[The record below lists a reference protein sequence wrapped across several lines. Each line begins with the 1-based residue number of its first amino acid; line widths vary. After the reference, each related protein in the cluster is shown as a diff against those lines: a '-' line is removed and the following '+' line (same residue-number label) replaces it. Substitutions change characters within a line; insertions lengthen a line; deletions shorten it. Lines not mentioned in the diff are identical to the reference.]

1 MLKPLKG
8 QIFFY
13 CEDDIECYQVR
24 CIHEVKR
31 DSTKF
36 DITRLD
42 DMTAHFTI
50 IPNDYVTASFEVGE
64 SVVRLDDTTMKR
76 IAKYNLCKEFESLN
90 KKIELAKEE
99 INSLDKEMMEKKRK
113 LDAMDKLV
121 EMIWNDMDFEEDN
134 YFPKDDDWGYDDD

>member
-1 MLKPLKG
+1 MLKPTKG

-13 CEDDIECYQVR
+13 CEDEMECYQVR
-24 CIHEVKR
+24 CITEVKHGC
-31 DSTKF
+31 TEF
-36 DITRLD
+36 DITRLED
-42 DMTAHFTI
+42 TQEHFML
-50 IPNDYVTASFEVGE
+50 IPNDFVTASFEIGE
-64 SVVRLDDTTMKR
+64 HIVRLDDTTMKR

-121 EMIWNDMDFEEDN
+121 EKIWKDEDFEEDN
-134 YFPKDDDWGYDDD
+134 YFPKDDEWEEDDY